1 MEQLDFDGS
10 ERFCIFQCHEQWY
23 GISALDVQGVS
34 PRPEIRSVP
43 NSDPVLSG
51 VSHLHNIFMPVVSLQ
66 ALAQINYEQ
75 TANSQQQL
83 LTLLGPSGPWG
94 VLIDQVISLAPLE
107 VSISNFSNANDQWS
121 KVLSGSASYRN
132 QVVQILDANALYQY
146 ADSML
151 NRFWSNSVSTD
162 AELLFS

>member
-10 ERFCIFQCHEQWY
+10 ERYCIFQCHEQWY

-34 PRPEIRSVP
+34 PRPEIRNVP

-51 VSHLHNIFMPVVSLQ
+51 VSHLHNNFVPVVSLR

-75 TANSQQQL
+75 DSESQQQL
-83 LTLLGPSGPWG
+83 LTLPGPTGPWG

-107 VSISNFSNANDQWS
+107 VSISSFSNASDQWS

-132 QVVQILDANALYQY
+132 QVVQILDAKALYQY
-146 ADSML
+146 ASSML
-151 NRFWSNSVSTD
+151 ERFWQHSTSG
-162 AELLFS
+162 ESTLLVT

>member
-10 ERFCIFQCHEQWY
+10 ERYCIFQCHNQWY

-51 VSHLHNIFMPVVSLQ
+51 ISHLHNNFVPVISLR
-66 ALAQINYEQ
+66 ALAQINYEHDSQ
-75 TANSQQQL
+75 SQQQL
-83 LTLLGPSGPWG
+83 LTLPGPPGPWG

-107 VSISNFSNANDQWS
+107 VSISSFSNANDQWS

-132 QVVQILDANALYQY
+132 QVVQILDAKALYQY

-151 NRFWSNSVSTD
+151 TRFWDNSVLTE
-162 AELLFS
+162 AKLLVS

>member
-1 MEQLDFDGS
+1 MEQFDFDGS
-10 ERFCIFQCHEQWY
+10 ERFCIFQCHEHWY

-51 VSHLHNIFMPVVSLQ
+51 ISHVHNNFMPVVSLR

-75 TANSQQQL
+75 DSNSQQQL
-83 LTLLGPSGPWG
+83 LTLPGPPGPWG

-132 QVVQILDANALYQY
+132 QVVQILDAKALYQY

-151 NRFWSNSVSTD
+151 KRFWNSSITTD
-162 AELLFS
+162 AELLVS